1 MDIKAE
7 VYRYIRENE
16 GTSYVELE
24 NLFTRL
30 GFNWKGNLEIC
41 SDVNENVIFWAGW
54 NKEAIELINDL
65 QREGLIEKVPGHYV
79 MYILDGKT
87 MDLPLVRG
95 YKEYKTPHWLPVL
108 FTAKRKSLEKTVRD
122 TVKRKNLVQ
131 IIKEVEQEVGMY
143 EGN

>member
-30 GFNWKGNLEIC
+30 GFNWQGNLEIC

-54 NKEAIELINDL
+54 NKEALEVINSL
-65 QREGLIEKVPGHYV
+65 QREGLIYKVPGEPFIY
-79 MYILDGKT
+79 YIDGKALT
-87 MDLPLVRG
+87 LPIVRRNIQ
-95 YKEYKTPHWLPVL
+95 YKTPHWLPVL
-108 FTAKRKSLEKTVRD
+108 FAARRKSLE
-122 TVKRKNLVQ
+122 Q
-131 IIKEVEQEVGMY
+131 IIKEVEQEVGIY

>member
-30 GFNWKGNLEIC
+30 GFYWQGNLEIC
-41 SDVNENVIFWAGW
+41 SDVNDNVIFWTGW
-54 NKEAIELINDL
+54 NKDAIEVINSL
-65 QREGLIEKVPGHYV
+65 QREGLIYKVPGEPFIY
-79 MYILDGKT
+79 YIDGKALT
-87 MDLPLVRG
+87 LPIVRRNIQ
-95 YKEYKTPHWLPVL
+95 YKTPHWLPVL
-108 FTAKRKSLEKTVRD
+108 FAARRKSLE
-122 TVKRKNLVQ
+122 Q
-131 IIKEVEQEVGMY
+131 IIKEVEEEVNSY